1 MRVKTGVIRRRKH
14 KKILKLARG
23 YWMSRH
29 KLYKKAKEAVLH
41 AGAYAYHGR
50 KRRKR
55 DFRTLWIQRI
65 NAGLTDSGLS
75 YSKFILALKQ
85 NKIELNRKILAE
97 LALNHQPVWRKVVDA
112 TAKSKKPSLSAD

>member
-1 MRVKTGVIRRRKH
+1 MRVKTGIVRHRKH

-23 YWMSRH
+23 YWMSRS
-29 KLYKKAKEAVLH
+29 KLYTKAKEAVLH
-41 AGAYAYHGR
+41 AGSYAYHGR

-75 YSKFILALKQ
+75 YSKFIQALKQ
-85 NKIELNRKILAE
+85 NKIELDRKILAE
-97 LALNHQPVWRKVVDA
+97 LALNHQPVWLKVVDA
-112 TAKSKKPSLSAD
+112 TAKSKKPGAGAD

>member
-1 MRVKTGVIRRRKH
+1 MRVKTGIVRHRKH
-14 KKILKLARG
+14 KKILKQARG

-41 AGAYAYHGR
+41 AGVYAYHGR

-65 NAGLTDSGLS
+65 NAGLTGSGLS
-75 YSKFILALKQ
+75 YSRFILELKQ

-97 LALNHQPVWRKVVDA
+97 LALNHRAVWLKLVDA
-112 TAKSKKPSLSAD
+112 TAKSKKPGAGAD